1 MEPCGE
7 SQLKKPAAWGGGRG
21 TPPMELHAWT
31 CCDPSVA
38 GP

>member
-7 SQLKKPAAWGGGRG
+7 SRLKKPAAWGWRG